1 VPFSVTLIP
10 IGDYGVVFIGLMA
23 VLFFGGYALIASQC
37 SRSAAN
43 AYAVY
48 MVVSGPWTLLGRFD
62 LVPSLVVLGAI
73 LAAGR
78 GRWRM
83 AYALLAI
90 GVLMKLY
97 PIFLVPLF
105 AIEQWRLARPRALT
119 TKALAPLAAGL
130 GVFALIV
137 LAGLGTAALV
147 DPSGWLGPIRHALQ
161 RPVQVESVPSTLIW
175 LMSGF
180 GAPGQVE
187 HSFNS
192 VNVVAAGSGLVD
204 ALTLVALAVGSVAIW
219 MWQGAGRLS
228 LRRAAL
234 ACLCLVIA
242 TNRVFSPQYLVWLL
256 PLVAIEF
263 GLDPLWI
270 GICILTFLVYP
281 NLYSLAGLVDGQTA
295 TTFVGTFLI
304 AIAVRNGLFLFATWK
319 AARGPVAAGTAVAAA

>member
-1 VPFSVTLIP
+1 
-10 IGDYGVVFIGLMA
+10 
-23 VLFFGGYALIASQC
+23 
-37 SRSAAN
+37 
-43 AYAVY
+43 
-48 MVVSGPWTLLGRFD
+48 LG
-62 LVPSLVVLGAI
+62 
-73 LAAGR
+73 
-78 GRWRM
+78 
-83 AYALLAI
+83 
-90 GVLMKLY
+90 
-97 PIFLVPLF
+97 
-105 AIEQWRLARPRALT
+105 QLT
-119 TKALAPLAAGL
+119 
-130 GVFALIV
+130 V

-147 DPSGWLGPIRHALQ
+147 DPSGWLGPMRYALR

-192 VNVVAAGSGLVD
+192 VNVVAADSGLVD
-204 ALTLVALAVGSVAIW
+204 ALTLVALAAGSVAIW

-295 TTFVGTFLI
+295 TTFAGTFLI

-319 AARGPVAAGTAVAAA
+319 AARSPVAASAAVAAA